1 MQIFLD
7 TTAAFLDASILTIYL
22 SSTLNKFKKEKA
34 LWYIISLILIEV
46 LLYVNQS
53 WIASI
58 DSPVFTGMSTIISI
72 VTTFIASLFFISK
85 MHVRILAAAFFQVL
99 FNISE
104 TVFSYLVLHFQPDI
118 MDIDDPHLLYAVM
131 GFGTTIFFL
140 FLILAL
146 RLLLK
151 KNRHRYPI
159 QFNLLLLLVP
169 AMTVILLSVIDSRS
183 FYNSG
188 NITAYILFTVMLS
201 LINIINY
208 VQIQWSARF
217 LQDRHQIAE
226 MKKQFS
232 YQRQKYDQLSDAY
245 RSGRKLMHDTKKHL
259 FVIQEYIDKQDTE
272 ALSTYVQNLSDD
284 MENLYNARY
293 ARYNTGNLV
302 IDSFISS
309 FHNMSEN
316 KMIQF
321 EAILKVDQN
330 RIPLTDYDL
339 CVVLGNLL
347 DNALTACDDAR
358 IENRFIKIHIETT
371 TNDLFIIKE
380 ENSMNPDKRPVLSDN
395 PEHGY
400 GLKNIEST
408 INDYHGILHTTQNNT
423 FSIYIRIPITAREQ
437 RLVNPLYPP
446 EKFIIP
452 DIIKISNDEKK
463 AK

>member
-53 WIASI
+53 WVASI

-99 FNISE
+99 YNISE

-151 KNRHRYPI
+151 KNRHQYPI

-201 LINIINY
+201 MINIINY

-217 LQDRHQIAE
+217 LQDRHQVRVGRGLHGEIFVKALVPGE
-226 MKKQFS
+226 RGLQF
-232 YQRQKYDQLSDAY
+232 
-245 RSGRKLMHDTKKHL
+245 
-259 FVIQEYIDKQDTE
+259 
-272 ALSTYVQNLSDD
+272 
-284 MENLYNARY
+284 ARVG
-293 ARYNTGNLV
+293 A
-302 IDSFISS
+302 
-309 FHNMSEN
+309 
-316 KMIQF
+316 
-321 EAILKVDQN
+321 N
-330 RIPLTDYDL
+330 R
-339 CVVLGNLL
+339 
-347 DNALTACDDAR
+347 
-358 IENRFIKIHIETT
+358 
-371 TNDLFIIKE
+371 
-380 ENSMNPDKRPVLSDN
+380 
-395 PEHGY
+395 
-400 GLKNIEST
+400 
-408 INDYHGILHTTQNNT
+408 
-423 FSIYIRIPITAREQ
+423 
-437 RLVNPLYPP
+437 RLVVDVERRRPAPRDLLKLLGRERNRLLHGGHYT
-446 EKFIIP
+446 
-452 DIIKISNDEKK
+452 ISRPARTTSGALGELEP
-463 AK
+463 ARLGGIQLLARLRQARRERRRARVVRSVERGIGQG